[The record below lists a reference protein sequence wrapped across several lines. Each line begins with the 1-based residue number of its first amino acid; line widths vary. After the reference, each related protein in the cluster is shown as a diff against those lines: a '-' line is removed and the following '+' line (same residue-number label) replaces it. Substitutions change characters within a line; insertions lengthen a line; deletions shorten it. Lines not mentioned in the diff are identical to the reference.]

1 MRSDGKK
8 WSEFGWSMG
17 RERMDRRRERARKE
31 NDVGFLK
38 PPSNGFIEGVLSSFH
53 EEGKNKRAGYKLIRA
68 VEFGFK
74 LQFSQK
80 NIDSSLKKKSGFIR
94 IYIP

>member
-17 RERMDRRRERARKE
+17 RERMDRCRERARKE

-53 EEGKNKRAGYKLIRA
+53 EEGKKKRAGYKLIRA

-74 LQFSQK
+74 LQLISHHAK
-80 NIDSSLKKKSGFIR
+80 TNSLSIVLPKYSF
-94 IYIP
+94 